1 MLATEEGRLVVE
13 LMGGDEM
20 VKEIIK
26 GCGGEEVGVDVLII
40 IEKHMVRDIITTYL
54 RIKTL
59 IAFVDGVIPEKG
71 SSQGSG
77 AKFVFSVLTQTW
89 KTIS

>member
-1 MLATEEGRLVVE
+1 MVAIEEGRVMVE
-13 LMGGDEM
+13 QMGGGEM
-20 VKEIIK
+20 VKEMME
-26 GCGGEEVGVDVLII
+26 GCGGEEVGVDILII

-59 IAFVDGVIPEKG
+59 IAFVDGVITEKG
-71 SSQGSG
+71 SSHGFV

>member
-71 SSQGSG
+71 SSQGFG

>member
-71 SSQGSG
+71 SSQVFG